1 MIQFRASGC
10 GYLMVEPRSKKAY
23 FYDGVEIDAKRYNK
37 IIDQAIKTLD
47 NSNLKYL
54 STSNSEIDGELSESV
69 KTHLI
74 DIFVSEHYNRRNDI
88 HSRYIDKGLSV
99 EDDGIT
105 LLSRASK
112 TFFKK
117 NEEHLS
123 KGLLKGTPDLFTG
136 ESITNADKI
145 IDIKSSWD
153 IFTFSRA
160 KYSAI
165 NKLYYWQLQAY
176 MYLSGASTSSLV
188 YCLIDTPETILND
201 EKRKLMWK
209 MGVTTEE
216 SEEFQQACY
225 ELDRLHKYDDIPM
238 SERYFETVIERN
250 DTDIERLL
258 ARCQD
263 CIEYMDLTFYKTAKA
278 A

>member
-10 GYLMVEPRSKKAY
+10 GLLMVEPKSKTEA
-23 FYDGVEIDAKRYNK
+23 
-37 IIDQAIKTLD
+37 
-47 NSNLKYL
+47 
-54 STSNSEIDGELSESV
+54 LSEST
-69 KTHLI
+69 KTNLV

-136 ESITNADKI
+136 ESINNAEKI

-153 IFTFSRA
+153 IFTFFRA
-160 KYSAI
+160 KNSAT

-176 MYLSGASTSSLV
+176 MYLSGAKTSSLV

-209 MGVTTEE
+209 MGATTDENE
-216 SEEFQQACY
+216 DFQNACR
-225 ELDRLHKYDDIPM
+225 ELDKLHKYDDIPM
-238 SERYFETVIERN
+238 SERFFETVIERN
-250 DTDIERLL
+250 ESDIERLL

-263 CIEYMDLTFYKTAKA
+263 CIEYMNLTFYKKA
-278 A
+278 IAA